1 MKRKLEQ
8 LKNQLMEHNR
18 IVMTVI
24 LVLCVI
30 ITIIVAVSANKK
42 DINEN
47 TVEVTAE
54 SAESADVEVPQLA
67 MEQDANPTLNQLFE
81 QYFTARSDGDMETLI
96 ALNPA
101 IGTSD
106 TSRLFFEKMSS
117 YIDSYNQIEVY
128 TKPGPAENSYVAYVK
143 YYLKLKDWE
152 ELVPGMESY
161 YVHMVEDGSYTIVDR
176 GESDAAVEDYIDQIT
191 HQDDVIE
198 LNNKVAAEYNEL
210 LASNDELKQALSEMY
225 SVVSGQVGTELAD
238 LNSETEE
245 ATVSGD
251 EASTGDNP
259 EDNTAE
265 TPVETVVQRVKATT
279 TVNIRSSD
287 SENADKIGKAQSG
300 EEFDVIE
307 SKANGWIGI
316 SFEGGEGFIKG
327 EYLEVVAETPVA
339 TDDGTAAASDT
350 SEDAENVTTNG
361 YVTAKTTVNIRTAE
375 SETAEK
381 AGVVYQ
387 GEKLELVT
395 KQADGWCKIKYNG
408 KIAYVKS
415 EFVE

>member
-1 MKRKLEQ
+1 MRQKLEQ
-8 LKNQLMEHNR
+8 LKNQILEHNR
-18 IVMTVI
+18 IVMMVVLI
-24 LVLCVI
+24 LCVI
-30 ITIIVAVSANKK
+30 ITICVAMGANKK
-42 DINEN
+42 SMEDH

-54 SAESADVEVPQLA
+54 SLESAEVAVPQLA
-67 MEQDANPTLNQLFE
+67 MEQDAYPVLNQLFE
-81 QYFTARSDGDMETLI
+81 QYFAARANGDMDTLT

-101 IGTSD
+101 IGVSD

-128 TKPGPAENSYVAYVK
+128 TKPGPVENSYVVYVK
-143 YYLKLKDWE
+143 YYLKPTGRE

-161 YVHMVEDGSYTIVDR
+161 YVPMKEDGAYTIVDR
-176 GESDAAVEDYIDQIT
+176 GESDVAIEDYIDQIT

-210 LASNDELKQALSEMY
+210 LAGNEELKLAISEMY
-225 SVVSGQVGTELAD
+225 SIVSGQVGTELAD
-238 LNSETEE
+238 LNSDSEDPAP

-251 EASTGDNP
+251 EVSAGSG
-259 EDNTAE
+259 ENTE
-265 TPVETVVQRVKATT
+265 EVTPPAETVVEKVKATT

-287 SENADKIGKAQSG
+287 SENADKIGKAQTG
-300 EEFDVIE
+300 QEFDVIE
-307 SKANGWIGI
+307 TKANGWVGV
-316 SFEGGEGFIKG
+316 SYEGGEGFIKG
-327 EYLEVVAETPVA
+327 EYLEVISETIVSNDNTAQTDQPVQEE
-339 TDDGTAAASDT
+339 TAS
-350 SEDAENVTTNG
+350 G

-381 AGVVYQ
+381 AGVAYQ
-387 GEKLELVT
+387 GEKLELIT

-408 KIAYVKS
+408 KVAYVKS

>member
-1 MKRKLEQ
+1 MKQKLEQ

-54 SAESADVEVPQLA
+54 SAESAEVEVPQLA

-81 QYFTARSDGDMETLI
+81 QYFTARADGDMETLI

-161 YVHMVEDGSYTIVDR
+161 YVHMVEDGSYTIV
-176 GESDAAVEDYIDQIT
+176 G
-191 HQDDVIE
+191 
-198 LNNKVAAEYNEL
+198 
-210 LASNDELKQALSEMY
+210 
-225 SVVSGQVGTELAD
+225 
-238 LNSETEE
+238 
-245 ATVSGD
+245 
-251 EASTGDNP
+251 P
-259 EDNTAE
+259 
-265 TPVETVVQRVKATT
+265 
-279 TVNIRSSD
+279 
-287 SENADKIGKAQSG
+287 
-300 EEFDVIE
+300 
-307 SKANGWIGI
+307 
-316 SFEGGEGFIKG
+316 
-327 EYLEVVAETPVA
+327 
-339 TDDGTAAASDT
+339 
-350 SEDAENVTTNG
+350 
-361 YVTAKTTVNIRTAE
+361 
-375 SETAEK
+375 
-381 AGVVYQ
+381 
-387 GEKLELVT
+387 
-395 KQADGWCKIKYNG
+395 
-408 KIAYVKS
+408 
-415 EFVE
+415 

>member
-1 MKRKLEQ
+1 MKQKLEQ
-8 LKNQLMEHNR
+8 LKSQLMEHNR
-18 IVMTVI
+18 VVMTVV
-24 LVLCVI
+24 LVVCVI
-30 ITIIVAVSANKK
+30 ITICIAMGANKK
-42 DINEN
+42 STTED
-47 TVEVTAE
+47 TVEVAVETAE
-54 SAESADVEVPQLA
+54 TGEVAVPQLA
-67 MEQDANPTLNQLFE
+67 LEQDAYPVLNQLFE
-81 QYFTARSDGDMETLI
+81 QYFTARADGDMDTI
-96 ALNPA
+96 ISLNPA

-106 TSRLFFEKMSS
+106 TARLFFEKVSS

-128 TKPGPAENSYVAYVK
+128 TKPGPVDNSYVAYVK
-143 YYLKLKDWE
+143 YYLKLNDRE

-161 YVHMVEDGSYTIVDR
+161 YVPMKEDGSYEIMDR
-176 GESDAAVEDYIDQIT
+176 GEFDASLEDYINQIT

-210 LASNDELKQALSEMY
+210 LASDEELRQALLEMD

-238 LNSETEE
+238 LNNDTEE
-245 ATVSGD
+245 TAGSDDT
-251 EASTGDNP
+251 ATGDGT
-259 EDNTAE
+259 EGDTVE
-265 TPVETVVQRVKATT
+265 TPAETVVQRVKATT

-300 EEFDVIE
+300 EEFNVIE

-327 EYLEVVAETPVA
+327 EYLEVVSETTVTA
-339 TDDGTAAASDT
+339 DNSTTTSTDTTTDQ
-350 SEDAENVTTNG
+350 NVTTNG

-387 GEKLELVT
+387 GEKLELIT

-408 KIAYVKS
+408 KVAYVKS

>member
-1 MKRKLEQ
+1 MKQKLEQ
-8 LKNQLMEHNR
+8 IKNQLIEHNR
-18 IVMTVI
+18 IVMTII
-24 LVLCVI
+24 LILCVV
-30 ITIIVAVSANKK
+30 ITISIAMSANKK
-42 DINEN
+42 DNKEN

-54 SAESADVEVPQLA
+54 SVESAEAAVPQLA
-67 MEQDANPTLNQLFE
+67 LEQDAYPVLNQLFE
-81 QYFTARSDGDMETLI
+81 QYFTARADGDMDTVI
-96 ALNPA
+96 SLNPA
-101 IGTSD
+101 IGSSD
-106 TSRLFFEKMSS
+106 TARLFFEKISS
-117 YIDSYNQIEVY
+117 YIESYDQIEVY

-143 YYLKLKDWE
+143 YYLKLNDRD

-161 YVHMVEDGSYTIVDR
+161 YVHMTEDGSYTIVDR

-210 LASNDELKQALSEMY
+210 LASNDELRQALVEMD

-238 LNSETEE
+238 LNNETAE

-251 EASTGDNP
+251 ETSAEENSEGD
-259 EDNTAE
+259 TAE
-265 TPVETVVQRVKATT
+265 APVETVVQRVKATT

-300 EEFDVIE
+300 DEFDVIE

-327 EYLEVVAETPVA
+327 EYLEVVSETTVTA
-339 TDDGTAAASDT
+339 DNNTTTDADTTDDQS
-350 SEDAENVTTNG
+350 VTTNG

-387 GEKLELVT
+387 GEKLELIT

-408 KIAYVKS
+408 KVAYVKS